1 MSPRLKRSDI
11 CIPAYAPEVW
21 GSSSFLC
28 SCFSYQILLCR
39 DLSLRTDI
47 KDTRRY
53 SLCPVSIKENLLKH
67 QNVGPWLPEVLS
79 QMTCGGTQ
87 ESAFLKKKKKIQDAP
102 SLWVVCGI
110 SEPPTQSPPW
120 CWVNLNDELCP
131 VQIWK
136 ISPIRKAQDLLHFKE
151 VLRSTFQCLKIALRP
166 DSSLWGFSWVIL

>member
-28 SCFSYQILLCR
+28 SCFSYQILLCS

-87 ESAFLKKKKKIQDAP
+87 ESAFLKKKKDPRCSQP
-102 SLWVVCGI
+102 LGGV
-110 SEPPTQSPPW
+110 
-120 CWVNLNDELCP
+120 
-131 VQIWK
+131 
-136 ISPIRKAQDLLHFKE
+136 RHFKATYSKPTL
-151 VLRSTFQCLKIALRP
+151 VLGKPEWWALPSANLKNFSNKESSRFITF
-166 DSSLWGFSWVIL
+166 